1 MIIVGH
7 VEGWRVARSSNVATR
22 GGGGAMQ
29 SHSLSTCH
37 PDGAPVLLEENAA
50 TISKDR
56 KIIVILIVGEEEDQ
70 TQELA
75 VVAARGRHESRK
87 KATCRLR
94 RYVSR

>member
-1 MIIVGH
+1 
-7 VEGWRVARSSNVATR
+7 VEGWRVARRSDVATR
-22 GGGGAMQ
+22 GGGCATQ

-70 TQELA
+70 AQELA
-75 VVAARGRHESRK
+75 VVAARGRHARRK